1 MKNSSSSSCYYDIAT
16 RLKRQA
22 IDNGKL
28 FTIQCIPTISLPG
41 EQCGFKR
48 VIEKKQPINC
58 LIETD
63 ERAVVSLALT
73 QKQSSILGTYANKL
87 PIMTM
92 NVSRYL
98 FTVEAFVFRNA
109 NTDSAT
115 DALDFY
121 IKTDISQRNNDCP
134 ANQEFSKLLHRFRTC
149 GYLEYIFELARHLN
163 LNIDVVFNRSIVVR
177 YFRIEQTKIVG
188 IGFITVIR
196 DGTKWYVKTTK
207 TPIVTETAMNY

>member
-1 MKNSSSSSCYYDIAT
+1 MKNSTCYYDIAT

-22 IDNGKL
+22 IDNGKM
-28 FTIQCIPTISLPG
+28 FTIRRTPTISLPG

-48 VIEKKQPINC
+48 SIEKKHPINC

-92 NVSRYL
+92 NVCRYL
-98 FTVEAFVFRNA
+98 YTVEAFVFRNA
-109 NTDSAT
+109 STDAAT

-121 IKTDISQRNNDCP
+121 LKTDIANRNNNCQP
-134 ANQEFSKLLHRFRTC
+134 NLEFSRFLHRLRCC
-149 GYLEYIFELARHLN
+149 GYLEYIYELARHLN
-163 LNIDVVFNRSIVVR
+163 LNIDLVFNRSIVVR
-177 YFRIEQTKIVG
+177 YFRTEHSKTIG

-207 TPIVTETAMNY
+207 TPIVT